1 VHWFK
6 NIIIKRELF
15 VKEQIIV
22 QPIFHIL
29 ALSFV
34 AVANLGLRC
43 RRLSNSQLHEDRS
56 IDQTENTK
64 TKSTCDEVFKEYR
77 VWFTATKEIN

>member
-1 VHWFK
+1 MISPTRPAGFVQWEKQGEGVHWFK

-22 QPIFHIL
+22 QPIFNIL

-34 AVANLGLRC
+34 AVANLGLGC
-43 RRLSNSQLHEDRS
+43 RRLSNSQLHEDR
-56 IDQTENTK
+56 
-64 TKSTCDEVFKEYR
+64 
-77 VWFTATKEIN
+77 